1 MNFNSLVK
9 WLYWNLI
16 LLSSNIDSV
25 HGLYDQKMVLKSKA
39 DENAENGEK
48 LIGLNSLVNKLR
60 WY

>member
-25 HGLYDQKMVLKSKA
+25 YGLYDQKMVLKSKA